1 MRTPTRNMFMRSVTV
16 SSRLR
21 RVDTIPTT
29 IVARSRLLQT
39 PGCRFKRV
47 ERALRHSSALRGGRM
62 VYQLLTDSYV
72 AGFAIPHQL
81 IRSLHLHP
89 TLIKLAYNI
98 RTTNGH
104 HVLVKYYRSCATI
117 LNSHDNEHVDNCQRK
132 LLANAYG
139 TGAMLARGLGETI
152 LRCLEH
158 RSAGGMG
165 VVFTLFEGTEHR

>member
-1 MRTPTRNMFMRSVTV
+1 MRSVTV

-39 PGCRFKRV
+39 PGWRFKRV
-47 ERALRHSSALRGGRM
+47 ERASRHSSALRGGRM

-89 TLIKLAYNI
+89 TLIKLADNI

-139 TGAMLARGLGETI
+139 TGAMLAAGPRPAEKCCGLGEPI

-158 RSAGGMG
+158 RAAGGMG